1 MSILQTTTSANC
13 QGEIN
18 LYVEPM
24 FSGFV
29 LMHKNSCRQEGMW
42 MGAWTGMGFGVSSSA
57 EKKKSLEKYSLL
69 EEWDIG

>member
-1 MSILQTTTSANC
+1 MIKGQQMKTKKSFIPMSILQTTTSANC

-29 LMHKNSCRQEGMW
+29 LMHKNSCRQEGM
-42 MGAWTGMGFGVSSSA
+42 
-57 EKKKSLEKYSLL
+57 
-69 EEWDIG
+69 